1 MNVLFGEN
9 DNILNKF
16 FRFKHFKT
24 KLVGTEKTIYF
35 IKLVKHYKKLI
46 NFVKNSITNNF
57 KYANKIKVSLNQCL
71 LFYFDIFLLLWKLS

>member
-9 DNILNKF
+9 DNILTNF
-16 FRFKHFKT
+16 SVLNTLKT
-24 KLVGTEKTIYF
+24 KLVVTEKTIYF

>member
-9 DNILNKF
+9 DNILTNF
-16 FRFKHFKT
+16 SVLNTLKT

-46 NFVKNSITNNF
+46 NFVKNSITTNF
-57 KYANKIKVSLNQCL
+57 KPVTKIRVLLN
-71 LFYFDIFLLLWKLS
+71 